1 MASEVLNLTAQ
12 IVMAHASMT
21 ELSPRE
27 LLQEIKEVYSVL
39 ASFPGEAA
47 APAAP
52 APVARPRK
60 TRARKMVESAE
71 AKAIENEE
79 GPAVGDPEYMDFMS
93 SREG

>member
-12 IVMAHASMT
+12 IVMAHASVT

-27 LLQEIKEVYSVL
+27 LLQEIKEVYRVL

-47 APAAP
+47 AAP

-60 TRARKMVESAE
+60 RRARKMVESPE

-79 GPAVGDPEYMDFMS
+79 GPAVGDPDYMEFMS

>member
-12 IVMAHASMT
+12 IVMAHASVT

-27 LLQEIKEVYSVL
+27 LLQEIKEVYRVL

-60 TRARKMVESAE
+60 LVESPE